1 MISVRSL
8 IAGLLLLP
16 GLAGT
21 APREYKCDGPVTTI
35 IIVRHADRAGSAD
48 SLSAAGVER
57 AKALAQATKMA
68 NLRAIYV
75 SDTRRARDTA
85 AAVAAMAHIQPE
97 TYPAKEGDALVK
109 RILHDHLGES
119 VLVVGHS
126 NTVPLLIA
134 AAGGPRID
142 EIDEKEFDGLY
153 IVVVTGTPECG
164 ATLVEL
170 QYGAPSP

>member
-16 GLAGT
+16 GLAGG

-35 IIVRHADRAGSAD
+35 LIVRHADRAGTAD
-48 SLSAAGVER
+48 SLSAAGVVR
-57 AKALAQATKMA
+57 SNDLAQATKMA
-68 NLRAIYV
+68 NVRAIYV

-85 AAVAAMAHIQPE
+85 APVAAMTHVQPE
-97 TYPAKEGDALVK
+97 TYPAKECDALVK

-134 AAGGPRID
+134 AAGGPTIG